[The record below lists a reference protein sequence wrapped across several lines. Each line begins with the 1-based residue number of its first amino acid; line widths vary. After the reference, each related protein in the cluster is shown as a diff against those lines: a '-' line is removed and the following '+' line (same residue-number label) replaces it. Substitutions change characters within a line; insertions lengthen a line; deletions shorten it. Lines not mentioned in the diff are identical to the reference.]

1 MLLLENKTVSHL
13 QLIQAAK
20 DFQCEKQPQ
29 GKYQIKDLAIRPFA
43 KTSETL
49 KVVPGR
55 YSQVVKRAS
64 MNIKDIVP
72 KRPNPKIAI
81 KKSKGWAC
89 HKKNCGCHF
98 T

>member
-29 GKYQIKDLAIRPFA
+29 GKDQIKDLA

-49 KVVPGR
+49 KVVPSR
-55 YSQVVKRAS
+55 YSQLVKRAS
-64 MNIKDIVP
+64 MNLKDIVP

-89 HKKNCGCHF
+89 LKKNCRCDF